1 MASQTVTNS
10 TDLRIAIQQAGTLD
24 VITLNKTGN
33 PFSSVV
39 TLAKDP
45 CPIPPLT
52 ISGAAG
58 YTIAGSDPAEYS
70 IINDTRI
77 YQDNI
82 DGPAP
87 GKVTNIN
94 LNYTNAALNNTAI
107 LRATKGTYDLS
118 MVDITGS
125 HGGWAGNSGLYMSL
139 SSFNPAAPSSAQLNL
154 SDVNVSVTGQT
165 GFNGTSGGTA
175 FLQSWN
181 NSKGVSMVNTNFDE
195 SGFRNSFHF
204 ATFSSSS
211 TPPTTLLG
219 NYLIQNSTFTRSDS
233 NNATVRS
240 RGNVLESVKA
250 TLDSATF
257 SDGAYLDIY
266 GNASQITFSGNNAFN
281 TIENGYGIRLSE
293 TSPSGQVGLV
303 GLPTMGGASS
313 FTGPGVALKYVNSN
327 TNVSKTLSGNFTVN
341 GRGIGNLTA
350 GGQAEDT
357 LTGTTGNDYISGDSG
372 ADSIDGGLGDDYLDG
387 GADNDTL
394 LGAGGN
400 DMMMGGSGNDSLDGG
415 AGSDTLNGGLGND
428 TLTGGTGQDRFQW
441 LIGQGTDNITDF
453 VAGASNDFIALQDT
467 FLNTSPGATLN
478 SLDYNSR
485 STLSAITNTDSNKVV
500 RIGASDTTAN
510 ITGFTKA
517 SFVDAYVLILNST
530 TGVGQL
536 YYDADWGDTAGR
548 ELALNITNITTQAG
562 LNGITNTRF
571 QVV

>member
-1 MASQTVTNS
+1 
-10 TDLRIAIQQAGTLD
+10 
-24 VITLNKTGN
+24 
-33 PFSSVV
+33 
-39 TLAKDP
+39 
-45 CPIPPLT
+45 
-52 ISGAAG
+52 
-58 YTIAGSDPAEYS
+58 
-70 IINDTRI
+70 
-77 YQDNI
+77 
-82 DGPAP
+82 
-87 GKVTNIN
+87 
-94 LNYTNAALNNTAI
+94 
-107 LRATKGTYDLS
+107 
-118 MVDITGS
+118 
-125 HGGWAGNSGLYMSL
+125 MSL

-154 SDVNVSVTGQT
+154 TDVNVSVTGQT

-350 GGQAEDT
+350 GGQAADT

-394 LGAGGN
+394 LGALGN

-485 STLSAITNTDSNKVV
+485 TTLSAITGTDSNKVV
-500 RIGASDTTAN
+500 RIGTSDTTAN